1 MKTRGVLLILAG
13 VALGLVVYEGGATA
27 REQVRGRA
35 DQSKQLLSLKRKINR
50 LRQRSIS
57 YESPRAE
64 CSPDAA
70 TECWAK
76 SESEAR
82 EKLLELAELQERELA
97 SQMDPTGTSEID
109 PNPEHMS
116 SVLCEDGVSE
126 AEKVAIATELS
137 SRYKWAVHVQRIRAP
152 KDSDFSQEAQHQV
165 IKKHLGE
172 QRYIDQVIKC
182 RKLDASQEERRRE
195 LGQEQLGEILGL
207 SDTQRSRVK
216 ELFAKRYA
224 LQYGVDRY
232 VPVLDDTGHMVDVEL
247 QAPDVAS
254 VQYDTPADSEAE
266 YARRELELSES
277 FFSLLTP
284 EQARRYQ
291 RLLEDQ
297 GEAIQFLSIM
307 RFDPPETP
315 RKSALEG
322 ASASQ
327 TTEHVN

>member
-1 MKTRGVLLILAG
+1 MKTRGLLLIVAS

-27 REQVRGRA
+27 REQMQGRA
-35 DQSKQLLSLKRKINR
+35 DHSRQLLGLKRKINR

-57 YESPRAE
+57 YEPPRAAV
-64 CSPDAA
+64 SSNAA
-70 TECWAK
+70 IGCWAK
-76 SESEAR
+76 SENEAR
-82 EKLLELAELQERELA
+82 ERLLELAELQEQELA

-182 RKLDASQEERRRE
+182 RKLDASREERRRE

-232 VPVLDDTGHMVDVEL
+232 VSVLDETGHMVDVDLE
-247 QAPDVAS
+247 APEVVSAHD
-254 VQYDTPADSEAE
+254 DPLADSETE

-284 EQARRYQ
+284 EQARRYR
-291 RLLEDQ
+291 RLLQDD
-297 GEAIQFLSIM
+297 GESLQLLTFM
-307 RFDPPETP
+307 RFDPPEKL
-315 RKSALEG
+315 RSGAFDA
-322 ASASQ
+322 ASADSK
-327 TTEHVN
+327 TDAPN

>member
-1 MKTRGVLLILAG
+1 MKTRGLLLI
-13 VALGLVVYEGGATA
+13 VASVAIGLVVYEGGATA
-27 REQVRGRA
+27 REQIRGRA
-35 DQSKQLLSLKRKINR
+35 DQSRQLRSLKRKINR
-50 LRQRSIS
+50 LRQRSIL
-57 YESPRAE
+57 YESPRTE
-64 CSPDAA
+64 CSKDAA
-70 TECWAK
+70 TGCWAK

-82 EKLLELAELQERELA
+82 ERLLEIAELQEQELA

-126 AEKVAIATELS
+126 AEKMAIATELS
-137 SRYKWAVHVQRIRAP
+137 SRYKWTVHVQRIRAP

-172 QRYIDQVIKC
+172 RRYIDQVIKC
-182 RKLDASQEERRRE
+182 RKLDATREERRRE
-195 LGQEQLGEILGL
+195 LGQEQLAEILGL
-207 SDTQRSRVK
+207 SDAQRSRVQ

-224 LQYGVDRY
+224 LQYGADKY

-247 QAPDVAS
+247 QAPEVAS
-254 VQYDTPADSEAE
+254 THNDTPADSEVE

-284 EQARRYQ
+284 EQARRYE
-291 RLLEDQ
+291 RVLEDQ

-307 RFDPPETP
+307 RFEHPETL
-315 RKSALEG
+315 RKSALEAANFG
-322 ASASQ
+322 VKPN
-327 TTEHVN
+327 ERD

>member
-1 MKTRGVLLILAG
+1 MKTRGLLLIVAS

-27 REQVRGRA
+27 REQMQDRA
-35 DQSKQLLSLKRKINR
+35 DHSRQLLGLKRKINR

-57 YESPRAE
+57 YEPPRAAV
-64 CSPDAA
+64 SSNAA
-70 TECWAK
+70 IGCWAK
-76 SESEAR
+76 SENEAR
-82 EKLLELAELQERELA
+82 ERLLELAELQEQELA

-182 RKLDASQEERRRE
+182 RKLDASREERRRE
-195 LGQEQLGEILGL
+195 LGQEQLGDILGL

-247 QAPDVAS
+247 QAPEVAS

-284 EQARRYQ
+284 EQARRYE

-297 GEAIQFLSIM
+297 GEAIQYLAIM
-307 RFDPPETP
+307 RFDPPEAL
-315 RKSALEG
+315 RKSALEAANSG
-322 ASASQ
+322 VK
-327 TTEHVN
+327 TDERN